1 MSLIDGQEQAALE
14 PLQPLLQMVES
25 TMGFVPN
32 SMLAMAHWPDLLS
45 TFAGLGATV
54 LQSGELEP
62 ELKQL
67 VALVSSRAH
76 GCHYCQAHTA
86 HSAHRQ
92 GATEEKIAAVVDF
105 ESSPLFSERERAA
118 LRLGWHGALQPNAVV
133 EADLV
138 AARRHFTER
147 EVVEIVA
154 VVSLFGF
161 LNRWNDSLATDLEDS
176 PLEFA
181 ERALGALGWQSGK
194 H

>member
-1 MSLIDGQEQAALE
+1 MGRVENREENSLESLK
-14 PLQPLLQMVES
+14 PLLQIVES
-25 TMGFVPN
+25 TMGFLPN
-32 SMLAMAHWPDLLS
+32 SMLTMAHWPELLS
-45 TFAGLGATV
+45 AFSGLGATV

-92 GATEEKIAAVVDF
+92 GVVEAKIAAAFDF
-105 ESSPLFSERERAA
+105 ESSPIFTERERAA
-118 LRLGWHGALQPNAVV
+118 LRLGWHGALQPNAVT
-133 EADLV
+133 ASDMD
-138 AARRHFTER
+138 AARDYFSER
-147 EVVEIVA
+147 QLVEIFA

-161 LNRWNDSLATDLEDS
+161 LNRWNDSLATDLEGS
-176 PLEFA
+176 PLAFA
-181 ERALGALGWQSGK
+181 QRTLGDLGWGPGK

>member
-32 SMLAMAHWPDLLS
+32 SMLTMAYWPELLS
-45 TFAGLGATV
+45 NFAGLGATV

-67 VALVSSRAH
+67 VALISSQAH

-92 GATEEKIAAVVDF
+92 GAGEDKIAAVFDF

-133 EADLV
+133 EADMV
-138 AARRHFTER
+138 AARRYFTER
-147 EVVEIVA
+147 ELVEIIA
-154 VVSLFGF
+154 VISLFGF

-181 ERALGALGWQSGK
+181 QRALGNLGWQPGK